1 MYLLFQ
7 QRLSTPDTKFDSGTV
22 RLFFSKPIK
31 EASSKSDI
39 AAITA
44 DLEDDSKISEY
55 YNSFTNR
62 HYPNV
67 RYH

>member
-1 MYLLFQ
+1 MLQ
-7 QRLSTPDTKFDSGTV
+7 QRLFTSDTKFGSGTV
-22 RLFFSKPIK
+22 RLFFSKQIN
-31 EASSKSDI
+31 EVSYKSDI

-44 DLEDDSKISEY
+44 DLEDDSKIGGY
-55 YNSFTNR
+55 YNRFTIR